1 MQIATHNETNTA
13 LIARCKDGDN
23 RAFKELYDL
32 YAKAM
37 FNVCMRILNQ
47 RDEAEDVLQ
56 ESFISAFK
64 NLNQYNGTASFG
76 SWLKRIVINKSL
88 DALRKKKV
96 NLISID
102 AIDYAD
108 EEINDD
114 EVVYETET
122 LRKAIQQLPDGYRI
136 ILSLFLFEDLTH
148 KAIAQK
154 LNISEGT
161 SKSQYARARKK
172 LQELIQ
178 PAGSSIQ
185 QVKLK
190 NKRNEQ

>member
-1 MQIATHNETNTA
+1 MQTATYTETNAA

-23 RAFKELYDL
+23 RAFKEIYDL

-37 FNVCMRILNQ
+37 FNICMRMIND

-76 SWLKRIVINKSL
+76 SWLKRIVINRSL

-114 EVVYETET
+114 EMVYETET

-136 ILSLFLFEDLTH
+136 ILCLFLFEDLTH
-148 KAIAQK
+148 KMIAEK

-172 LQELIQ
+172 LQELLTSN
-178 PAGSSIQ
+178 G
-185 QVKLK
+185 LK
-190 NKRNEQ
+190 KQKQ